1 MRQGS
6 ISALFLMIS
15 ALTTFSHSLWYTLF
29 PVYLRESGLEV
40 WQAGLATSLTMTL
53 SFVLAFP
60 AGLAADSIST
70 RASFL
75 LASLGQLFT
84 LLIMPIIGSPALL
97 MLLLSIYTL
106 SMTLRGQ
113 GALRF
118 LSINSS
124 PNLWGTT
131 YSIYL
136 LLIGVSSALGSYLAG
151 YMAQQF
157 SLKETFT
164 VSAILFALSTPL
176 ALQFKGVQR
185 NSSGRIPLL
194 KPKFPKGPDFLNLT
208 ISLALHDFAVFSAMS
223 YTQIFQREVVTLSP
237 QQIGTLSALGTTIS
251 QAVQLIAGYFT
262 DKLGAGKALILHY
275 LGVSAGYALMGVSD
289 SFEEMIAAVALQSL
303 FLPFDMPG
311 RRKMLS
317 LMAPPDSVATV
328 NGLSDA
334 VVGLAALPSP
344 LVGGYL
350 WYSVGPRNMLLAC
363 ALFNLT
369 AFAPLALLKEG
380 NTRN

>member
-1 MRQGS
+1 MRQDS
-6 ISALFLMIS
+6 TSLVFIALS

-29 PVYLRESGLEV
+29 PVYLRERGLEV
-40 WQAGLATSLTMTL
+40 WQAGLAASLTMTL

-60 AGLAADSIST
+60 AGLTADSIST

-75 LASLGQLFT
+75 FASLGQLFT
-84 LLIMPIIGSPALL
+84 LLIMPLTRSPALL
-97 MLLLSIYTL
+97 ILLLSIYTL

-124 PNLWGTT
+124 PNSWGTT

-136 LLIGVSSALGSYLAG
+136 LLVGVSSALGSYLAG

-157 SLKETFT
+157 SLRETFT
-164 VSAILFALSTPL
+164 AGAFLFALSIPL
-176 ALQFKGVQR
+176 ALRFRSVQR

-194 KPKFPKGPDFLNLT
+194 KPKFPKDPDFLNLT
-208 ISLALHDFAVFSAMS
+208 VSLTLHDFAVFSAMS
-223 YTQIFQREVVTLSP
+223 YTQIFQREVVSLSP
-237 QQIGTLSALGTTIS
+237 QQIATLSALGTALS

-262 DKLGAGKALILHY
+262 DKMGAGKALMLHY
-275 LGVSAGYALMGVSD
+275 LGVSASYALMGASD
-289 SFEEMIAAVALQSL
+289 SFEEMVAAVALQSL

-317 LMAPPDSVATV
+317 LMAPPDSIATV

-334 VVGLAALPSP
+334 VVGLATLPSP
-344 LVGGYL
+344 LIGGYL
-350 WYSVGPRNMLLAC
+350 WYNSGPRNMLLAC

-369 AFAPLALLKEG
+369 ALAPLALLRKG
-380 NTRN
+380 NARN